1 MNMFV
6 QDFAKDYC
14 ERHGIDIE
22 KLEPVNVS
30 PLIVDFDPKTEY
42 SWGDEPHELMSNSTH
57 RIQTGRVAHL
67 IARMTMQGATKLE
80 LIAAVRHS
88 MVVIDAMKHDLNWKK
103 SLQDHN
109 ILYLEKKYPKP
120 EQEK

>member
-1 MNMFV
+1 MNIFV

-22 KLEPVNVS
+22 KLKPVNVS
-30 PLIVDFDPKTEY
+30 PLIMEFDPKTEY
-42 SWGDEPHELMSNSTH
+42 SWGDEPHKPMYGSTH
-57 RIQTGRVAHL
+57 RIQMGRIVNL
-67 IARMTMQGATKLE
+67 ITRMAMRGATELE

-103 SLQDHN
+103 SLKDHN
-109 ILYLEKKYPKP
+109 IQYFEKKYPKT
-120 EQEK
+120 EVN